1 MADTHVTAPTRFVQV
16 GGVRLAYRRF
26 GKEVGTPLLFLQHFR
41 GSMDNW
47 DPAVTD
53 GFARERP
60 VILYDNTGVSSSSGE
75 TPSTV
80 EEMTEDTAAFLK
92 ALGISSV
99 DLLGFSMGG
108 YTAQTLS
115 LKHPTLVRKLVLV
128 ATGPRGGE
136 PSQDP
141 KVAQLARGER
151 TLEEFLY
158 LFFSPSARSQAAGR
172 AFWERR
178 HLRQRDVDPLSS
190 PQTMAAQTAAGAEWR
205 TIRGE
210 RYAELKNI
218 AQPTLVVNGNR
229 DIMIP
234 TINAYTLSQHI
245 PNAQLIVYPDSGHGS
260 LFQYPELFVRHVT
273 LFLEGLGRTDG

>member
-16 GGVRLAYRRF
+16 GGVKLAYRRF

-60 VILYDNTGVSSSSGE
+60 VILYDNTGVSSSGGE
-75 TPSTV
+75 TPSTI
-80 EEMTEDTAAFLK
+80 EETAEDTAAFLR

-128 ATGPRGGE
+128 GTGPRGGE

-158 LFFSPSARSQAAGR
+158 LFFSPTATSQAAGR

-205 TIRGE
+205 TVRGE

-245 PNAQLIVYPDSGHGS
+245 SNAQLIVYPDSGHGS

>member
-16 GGVRLAYRRF
+16 GGVKLAYRRF

-53 GFARERP
+53 GFAQERP
-60 VILYDNTGVSSSSGE
+60 VILYDNTGVSGSSGE

-80 EEMTEDTAAFLK
+80 EGMTEDTAAFLR

-136 PSQDP
+136 PSRDP

-158 LFFSPSARSQAAGR
+158 LFFSPSATSQAAGR

-205 TIRGE
+205 AVRGE

-273 LFLEGLGRTDG
+273 LFLEGLRRTDG